1 MKPGPIAY
9 LTGEYPRATDTFIQR
24 EVAELRKL
32 GFDIQT
38 CSIRATDESHQ
49 VGAEQQAERAATF
62 VVQSRAKNPVALLK
76 AHARMLKTPARW
88 FGAAK
93 LAWSTSPKGL
103 KNRLWQLFYFLQAGV
118 LADHMQRNDVQ
129 HLHNHFG
136 NSSCSVAML
145 AARMAGLPFSYTAHG
160 PMEFFEPHHWRL
172 DAKIARASFVAAISH
187 FARAQCMLFSDAA
200 HWDRI
205 KIVHCGV
212 EPGRYDS
219 TGREPGKHLVFVGRL
234 AGIKGVP
241 LLIDAVVQLLPKH
254 PDLHLTLVGDGPEKA
269 SLETCAAQLGLTDRV
284 TFTGYLGQQEVAA
297 ILKTADMLV
306 LPSFAEGV
314 PVVLMEAMAARLPVI
329 ATRVAGV
336 QELVEDGVSGHV
348 IPPGDL
354 DALINAID
362 QLLKVPEQR
371 AQMGAA
377 GHAKVEAEFD
387 VAKEA
392 AWLGTLFEHSLDG
405 TLPDGTRPKA

>member
-38 CSIRATDESHQ
+38 CSIRATDPAHH

-62 VVQSRAKNPVALLK
+62 VVQSRARNPAALLK
-76 AHARMLKTPARW
+76 AHTRMLKTPARW

-118 LADHMQRNDVQ
+118 LADHMLRHDVR

-145 AARMAGLPFSYTAHG
+145 AAQMAGLPFSYTAHG

-172 DAKIARASFVAAISH
+172 DAKIARAAFVAAISH

-212 EPGRYDS
+212 DPARYDS
-219 TGREPGKHLVFVGRL
+219 TGQGTGKHLVFVGRL

-241 LLIDAVVQLLPKH
+241 LLIDAVARLHVKH
-254 PDLHLTLVGDGPEKA
+254 PELHLTLVGDGPEKA
-269 SLETCAAQLGLTDRV
+269 SLEAHVAQLGLTDRI
-284 TFTGYLGQQEVAA
+284 TFTGYLGQQEVADL
-297 ILKTADMLV
+297 LKTADMLV

-329 ATRVAGV
+329 ASRVAGV

-348 IPPGDL
+348 LPPGDVDTL
-354 DALINAID
+354 TSTID
-362 QLLKVPEQR
+362 RLLRNPEQR
-371 AQMGAA
+371 AKMGAA
-377 GHAKVEAEFD
+377 GRAKVEAEFD
-387 VAKEA
+387 VAWEA
-392 AWLGTLFEHSLDG
+392 AWLGTLFEQSLTAD
-405 TLPDGTRPKA
+405 LPDTVRPET